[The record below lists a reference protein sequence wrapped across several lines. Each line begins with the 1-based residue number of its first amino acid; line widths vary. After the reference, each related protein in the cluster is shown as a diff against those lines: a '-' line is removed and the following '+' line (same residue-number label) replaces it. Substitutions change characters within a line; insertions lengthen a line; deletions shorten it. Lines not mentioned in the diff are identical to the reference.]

1 MATVDDKGSVDPK
14 KAEELAKAMQAA
26 KFAADA
32 AAQSFQRQLDIVS
45 QLRDAMSEMSA
56 TMEKMSQCD
65 TSTAFAPDK
74 LRAYAKSSKEI
85 VQVNTG
91 MLGAFKKLATFLQG
105 GWSKAIIIGTA
116 ALTGLHQGFKNLVAA
131 STSIYGVFT
140 GIADGAFSVAKSI
153 LSIPFKLMDGL
164 FKMAENSGG
173 TELQQALENIRKEFG
188 SFKSVSSSAI
198 LTTAKSLKGF
208 SDTGLNAFRV
218 FGNVAQK
225 MEEVLKLATEMGPQF
240 EKNADEFRSNGGAL
254 LAYQKG
260 LGLSGEQMQFV
271 ANAAMRMGVP
281 MSKVLN
287 DTTKQA
293 QGMAKAFG
301 LDAKIIS
308 RDMGKAMQDLSHF
321 GHLSSKEMSIAV
333 TYANK
338 LGLSIDKLTGV
349 MDATSTFDQAAE
361 SVSKLNETFH
371 TNIDA
376 TKLMSA
382 QNPAEKLEILRKEF
396 AKTGKD
402 MSNLKFQERLLI
414 KQNTGLEDS
423 ALDAAFASKNMG
435 VSLDKISKQ
444 AAVNEKKTLSQAD
457 AMHELSS
464 SIERMVQEAP
474 KSGGGIF
481 DKFIDGIFKGIESS
495 QSFIDM
501 MTNIKTVFREATMS
515 GVTLGKK
522 LVDLFPG
529 VSKIFTS
536 IGNLFNPAHFSKLFA
551 GILKSFDVFD
561 ALGSGKFED
570 FMDGIKKSFFDF
582 FDDSKSSGKNLLD
595 GFKTF
600 GLAIVKIIGKIGEWA
615 IPKIADAIT
624 SITEWIKNPKLPN
637 TSGVGTGLMN
647 ALMKPLEG
655 AFNALKEKLVPAL
668 KDLALTIL
676 ETLANGLLH
685 TNTGN
690 AILAGAFVVFFGPA
704 LVSALLGAGLN
715 LVLKGTG
722 KAIMMML
729 GKGMEDSGKETIG
742 KSITNALSSAAE
754 KSSGKG
760 GASEGMN
767 AIKEATANPD
777 QLKKAGDTKVNW
789 SGLITF
795 LVGIAAVMAIGL
807 AAFWLALKIIK
818 GEKVADLA
826 LAAIVFAEVAAF
838 VGVAALLTKPL
849 AIAGKIPFKE
859 ALTGMGIVALVI
871 LGLVG
876 VVEVIKRVS
885 AGADTSKLKA
895 GVDALSSISNVMMKV
910 GVIVAEAALI
920 GAGIGASLGAGLVVI
935 TGGLIVMGLVIT
947 AMGKGVVEIMKAMNE
962 IKGDPAGLKQKSE
975 GFVALIGGVSFM
987 MSQISGILKAMDFGT
1002 FESNESKIEKI
1013 NSVSFMIK
1021 TLIDGQNGK
1030 GGIKGVIVTI
1040 IDGLKDITP
1049 EKIEFARA
1057 FATVI
1062 TSVGSLMEIT
1072 GKAASNLQAQSTHWY
1087 QSKET
1092 DQKMIEVATKNA
1104 TLYISSAI
1112 KGLIPL
1118 IDVISNAAKS
1128 MSGMSGV
1135 EASGQMISS
1144 VISAISGL
1152 LTSITPNIGLFQK
1165 TVETANSE
1173 GGNTKTTSVDS
1184 EGIKS
1189 MMIYMTSVIDSMTA
1203 TLPKLI
1209 AKIIVISSH
1218 VAKFSPAQFKAVD
1231 LVIDIIKSISSLT
1244 GGISAS
1250 LSNAPKIDIKAGDMS
1265 VVNITGAIPTI
1276 VDILNGMKTSLPELI
1291 ASMISITKSV
1301 PTGAAFGAQVEMIG
1315 TILNTIGKVSE
1326 ISNVF
1331 EKLPSGER
1339 GKGMAFLDGAYA
1351 DMRFIMSALAGTS
1364 FGGVYSI
1371 DDIVNSL
1378 SVVGGKISN
1387 IKNINS
1393 ASAGL
1398 SNLADQFGRLSKSM
1412 ARISESMGII
1422 NKSGT
1427 IGIGDALNGITAMVA
1442 DIQKMD
1448 NSLASLPKIKMEAR
1462 LKEVAGKLSLG
1473 SHGVYSVQSKDVII
1487 NVELKVVM
1495 DVDKVEQ
1502 VIIGRH
1508 ESIIRDRI
1516 NFAIRNSS
1524 GEGNPLTA
1532 NALIKSQGPNTGVD
1546 TGGATP

>member
-1 MATVDDKGSVDPK
+1 MATTDDKGSVDPK

-45 QLRDAMSEMSA
+45 QLRDAMAEMSA

-74 LRAYAKSSKEI
+74 LREYSKSSKEV
-85 VQVNTG
+85 VQANTG

-105 GWSKAIIIGTA
+105 GWAKAATIGAA

-131 STSIYGVFT
+131 STSIFGVFT
-140 GIADGAFSVAKSI
+140 GIADGAFSIGKSI

-173 TELQQALENIRKEFG
+173 TALQEALENIRKEFG

-208 SDTGLNAFRV
+208 SDTGLNTFRV

-225 MEEVLKLATEMGPQF
+225 MEAVLKLATEMGPQF
-240 EKNADEFRSNGGAL
+240 EKNADEFRNNGGAL

-260 LGLSGEQMQFV
+260 LGLSGEQMQSV
-271 ANAAMRMGVP
+271 ANSAMRMGVP

-287 DTTKQA
+287 ETTKQA

-321 GHLSSKEMSIAV
+321 GHLSSKEMAIAA

-338 LGLSIDKLTGV
+338 LGVSIDKLTGV

-361 SVSKLNETFH
+361 SMSKLNETFG
-371 TNIDA
+371 TNVDA
-376 TKLMSA
+376 TKIMMA

-396 AKTGKD
+396 TKTGKD
-402 MSNLKFQERLLI
+402 MAHLTFQERMLI

-423 ALDAAFASKNMG
+423 TIDAAFASKNMG

-474 KSGGGIF
+474 KTGGGIF
-481 DKFIDGIFKGIESS
+481 DKFIEGISKGIQSS
-495 QSFIDM
+495 APFIAIM
-501 MTNIKTVFREATMS
+501 QNIKVVFAEAAIY
-515 GVTLGKK
+515 GKQLGNK
-522 LVDLFPG
+522 LVTLFPG
-529 VSKIFTS
+529 VNKIFTS
-536 IGNLFNPAHFSKLFA
+536 ISELFNPAHFSKLFS

-561 ALGSGKFED
+561 KNGSGKFED
-570 FMDGIKKSFFDF
+570 FMDGIQKSFFDF
-582 FDDSKSSGKNLLD
+582 FDDSKSSGKKLLD

-600 GLAIVKIIGKIGEWA
+600 GMAIVKIIGKIGEWA

-668 KDLALTIL
+668 KDLGITIL
-676 ETLANGLLH
+676 KTLANGLLH
-685 TNTGN
+685 TDIGN
-690 AILAGAFVVFFGPA
+690 AIIAGALVVFFGPA
-704 LVSALLGAGLN
+704 LVSALVGAGISLI
-715 LVLKGTG
+715 LKGTG

-729 GKGMEDSGKETIG
+729 GKGMESSAKETIG
-742 KSITNALSSAAE
+742 KSVSNALSSAAE
-754 KSSGKG
+754 KSSGKS
-760 GASEGMN
+760 GAGEGIN

-777 QLKKAGDTKVNW
+777 QLKKAGDSKVNW
-789 SGLITF
+789 PGLAAF
-795 LVGIAAVMAIGL
+795 LVGLAGVMTIGL
-807 AAFWLALKIIK
+807 AAFWVALKIVK
-818 GEKVADLA
+818 GEKVSDLV
-826 LAAIVFAEVAAF
+826 AAGLVFAEVAAF

-849 AIAGKIPFKE
+849 AMAGKIPFKE
-859 ALTGMGIVALVI
+859 ALTGMGIIALVI

-885 AGADTSKLKA
+885 AGADPSKLKA
-895 GVDALSSISNVMMKV
+895 GVDALSAISNVMMKV

-920 GAGIGASLGAGLVVI
+920 GAGIMATGGLGAVAIAAGLLAMGLVV
-935 TGGLIVMGLVIT
+935 T
-947 AMGKGVVEIMKAMNE
+947 AMGKGVVEMMKAMSG
-962 IKGDPAGLKQKSE
+962 IKEDPSAVKMKSE
-975 GFVALIGGVSFM
+975 GFAAVMIAVSGM
-987 MSQISGILKAMDFGT
+987 MGQVSVILKGMDFGF
-1002 FESNESKIEKI
+1002 FESNKSKIEKI
-1013 NSVSFMIK
+1013 NSVSLMIK
-1021 TLIDGQNGK
+1021 TLIDGQDGA
-1030 GGIKGVIVTI
+1030 GGIKGVINSI
-1040 IDGLKDITP
+1040 ISGMRDVKP
-1049 EKIEFARA
+1049 EQIEYARA
-1057 FATVI
+1057 FSNVLTA
-1062 TSVGSLMEIT
+1062 VGSLMEVT
-1072 GKAASNLQAQSTHWY
+1072 GKSAANLQSQATHWY
-1087 QSKET
+1087 SSNET
-1092 DQKMIEVATKNA
+1092 DQKMIKTATDNA
-1104 TLYISSAI
+1104 TAYISSTI
-1112 KGLIPL
+1112 SSVIPL
-1118 IDVISNAAKS
+1118 IKAISFAASS
-1128 MSGMSGV
+1128 MSGMTGIES
-1135 EASGQMISS
+1135 SGQMISS
-1144 VISAISGL
+1144 VISAISSL
-1152 LTSITPNIGLFQK
+1152 LTAITPNIGLFQK
-1165 TVETANSE
+1165 TVETTSRQ
-1173 GGNTKTTSVDS
+1173 GDKTKSTSVDS
-1184 EGIKS
+1184 AGIAS
-1189 MMIYMTSVIDSMTA
+1189 MMTYMTSVIESMSA
-1203 TLPKLI
+1203 ALPKLI

-1218 VAKFSPAQFKAVD
+1218 VAKFSPAQFKAVGI
-1231 LVIDIIKSISSLT
+1231 VIDIIKSISGLA

-1250 LSNAPKIDIKAGDMS
+1250 LSNAPKIDVTAAKGS

-1291 ASMISITKSV
+1291 ASMISITRSV
-1301 PTGAAFGAQVEMIG
+1301 PTSSGFSAQVEMVG

-1326 ISNVF
+1326 LSSVF
-1331 EKLPSGER
+1331 EKLPSGDR
-1339 GKGMAFLDGAYA
+1339 GKGMAFLDGPYA
-1351 DMRFIMSALAGTS
+1351 DMRFIMGALAGTT
-1364 FGGVYSI
+1364 FGGNYSI
-1371 DDIVNSL
+1371 SDIVNSL
-1378 SVVGGKISN
+1378 SEIGGKIGN
-1387 IKNINS
+1387 IKSVNS
-1393 ASAGL
+1393 ASVAL
-1398 SNLADQFGRLSKSM
+1398 SNLADQFGKLSKSM
-1412 ARISESMGII
+1412 ERISESMGII
-1422 NKSGT
+1422 KKSGE

-1448 NSLASLPKIKMEAR
+1448 NSLAALPKIKMEAR

-1532 NALIKSQGPNTGVD
+1532 NALIKSQGPNTGLD